1 MHPVVSIVQLK
12 PLPSGGKLYHRFKFN
27 NFLAVEIGNDIFD
40 NQSYEIKKLINKRIR
55 KYNRIANIQY
65 SMKWFEYGPEYNQ
78 WKNLSAFDNCLDLME
93 EYETLVLVG
102 PILLAR
108 RGKKRR
114 NGLKQ
119 WPNNN

>member
-12 PLPSGGKLYHRFKFN
+12 SLPSGENLYHRFKFN
-27 NFLAVEIGNDIFD
+27 HFPAVETENDIFD
-40 NQSYEIKKLINKRIR
+40 NQSYEIKKLLNKRIR

-65 SMKWFEYGPEYNQ
+65 LMKWFEYGPEYNQ

-93 EYETLVLVG
+93 EYETLVLFG
-102 PILLAR
+102 LILLVR

-119 WPNNN
+119 